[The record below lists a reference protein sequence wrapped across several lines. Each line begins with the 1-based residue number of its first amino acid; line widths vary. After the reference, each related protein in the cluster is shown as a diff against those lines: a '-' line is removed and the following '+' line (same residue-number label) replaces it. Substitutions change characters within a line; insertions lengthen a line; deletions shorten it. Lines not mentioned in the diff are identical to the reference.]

1 MKRLKILIILFIAAL
16 VVPLGWL
23 LVHTYQGLQREERA
37 ELRFFAETLFD
48 RMESEMADFV
58 RREEARPIEDYR
70 VEAGAPTIAF
80 AGEGLEISP
89 LTGPPEEPYILG
101 YLQNNPDG
109 SYETPL
115 ARNFEL
121 PPDEPDPLKEMLG
134 EANAML
140 NRQRSLS
147 PEPPPP
153 PIPPPPVA
161 MKDNSVKQEA
171 GPAERYFQT
180 QTREPKAHLGL
191 EKKRTERITKDQALI
206 VAQEDQRRDILAG
219 RGAERE
225 EAFDADMAGGASV
238 QPMDEETP
246 PEGGPALDPRLF
258 RVEVDPMQAI
268 FLDDDKIFIYRRIVI
283 HDKVYRQGAVL
294 VVREFMRSLTEQY
307 FDDQPLASFA
317 GLSLTARDH
326 DRETA
331 RHEAGVPAA
340 SPVFQLERV
349 FPRPFSFLEARLA
362 CDAVPRSPGRAM
374 LMAVSVALGGVIL
387 IGLFAIYRSARVQV
401 DLSER
406 RTGFVSSVTHELKTP
421 LTNIR
426 MYIEMLEQGMA
437 PNPERE
443 QEYFRIL
450 GSESARLS
458 RLINNV
464 LEFSRVESK
473 TRRFEPVEGDFR
485 EVLREAADVMGEKIR
500 QEGFSLDL
508 DSASETKFVYDR
520 EVMVQVL
527 INLFENSLKFG
538 RSSPERRISVALK
551 PEGGWMNVRVADTG
565 PGIPVH
571 ALKKVFDDFYRVDD
585 TLTRTTRGAGIGLAL
600 VRKLVRGQGG
610 QVAAENNRGPGCTI
624 VISLPLK
631 RRS

>member
-1 MKRLKILIILFIAAL
+1 LAKGK
-16 VVPLGWL
+16 
-23 LVHTYQGLQREERA
+23 
-37 ELRFFAETLFD
+37 
-48 RMESEMADFV
+48 
-58 RREEARPIEDYR
+58 EA
-70 VEAGAPTIAF
+70 F
-80 AGEGLEISP
+80 
-89 LTGPPEEPYILG
+89 
-101 YLQNNPDG
+101 
-109 SYETPL
+109 
-115 ARNFEL
+115 
-121 PPDEPDPLKEMLG
+121 
-134 EANAML
+134 
-140 NRQRSLS
+140 
-147 PEPPPP
+147 
-153 PIPPPPVA
+153 
-161 MKDNSVKQEA
+161 KQEA

-180 QTREPKAHLGL
+180 QTREPKTYLGL

-206 VAQEDQRRDILAG
+206 VAQEDQRRDILASQSG
-219 RGAERE
+219 EWE
-225 EAFDADMAGGASV
+225 ESFDADVAGGASASV
-238 QPMDEETP
+238 MDEKAAPETAP
-246 PEGGPALDPRLF
+246 GLDPRLF

-294 VVREFMRSLTEQY
+294 AVREFMRTLAEQY

-317 GLSLTARDH
+317 ELRFTARDH
-326 DRETA
+326 GLEMA
-331 RHEAGVPAA
+331 GHESGVPVA

-362 CDAVPRSPGRAM
+362 CDAVPRSPGRSM
-374 LMAVSVALGGVIL
+374 LLAVSAALGGVIL

-473 TRRFEPVEGDFR
+473 TRRFDPVEGDFR

-500 QEGFSLDL
+500 QEGFALDL
-508 DSASETKFVYDR
+508 DTANETKFVYDR

-538 RSSPERRISVALK
+538 RSSPERRITVALK
-551 PEGGWMNVRVADTG
+551 PEGDWMNIRVADTG
-565 PGIPVH
+565 PGIPAH

-585 TLTRTTRGAGIGLAL
+585 SLTRTTQGTGIGLAL
-600 VRKLVRGQGG
+600 VKKLAAGLGG
-610 QVAAENNRGPGCTI
+610 KVTAENNRGPGCTI
-624 VISLPLK
+624 VISLPFKK
-631 RRS
+631 RS